1 MSIDLDRRALLRAA
15 AAASAVSLAPSI
27 ASAQAQEIAVGW
39 YPGLLGANFRKGFLD
54 TYADAKSVKIIESWD
69 NPRFTQMQA
78 NRNQPNLHVAIFLDV
93 LLPIVARSGL
103 ITELSTTQIPNLAD
117 VDPRVQSAA
126 GKFAV
131 PATYGSWGIAYNAK
145 YVKKPIT
152 SWADLLRD
160 DLKGHV
166 SSPNITYNSSIYTL
180 DALAAL
186 KGGSLKSPD
195 AGLEATHQIRRSGP
209 GLWDQESIAVGW
221 LKTGEIW
228 ATPYFS
234 GNILAMMKDPDLA
247 DLRFAIPAEG
257 AYAVSMNITRVKNA
271 TAGAAPEAFI
281 NHMLGVPAQEAWSRA
296 GGGRPVNAKA
306 AVPKE
311 VVETVPTADR
321 LRRVDWDYYAANRT
335 AIVDQWNRVVNR

>member
-1 MSIDLDRRALLRAA
+1 MNIDPNRRALLGAA
-15 AAASAVSLAPSI
+15 AAASAAALAPSL
-27 ASAQAQEIAVGW
+27 ALAQAQEIAVGW
-39 YPGLLGANFRKGFLD
+39 YPGLLGGNFRKGFLD
-54 TYADAKSVKIIESWD
+54 TFADAGSVKVIESWD

-103 ITELSTTQIPNLAD
+103 IGELSAAQIPNLVD

-145 YVKKPIT
+145 HVKKPVT

-166 SSPNITYNSSIYTL
+166 SSPNVTYNSSIYTL
-180 DALAAL
+180 DALSAL
-186 KGGSLKSPD
+186 KGGSLKSPQ
-195 AGLEATHQIRRSGP
+195 AGLEAMHQIRRGGP

-234 GNILAMMKDPDLA
+234 GNVLAMMKDPDLA
-247 DLRFAIPAEG
+247 DLKFAIPSEG
-257 AYAVSMNITRVKNA
+257 AYAVSLNITRVKNA
-271 TAGAAPEAFI
+271 TGGATPEAFI
-281 NHMLGVPAQEAWSRA
+281 NHMLSVPAQETWARV

-306 AVPKE
+306 AVPRE
-311 VVETVPTADR
+311 VAETVPTANR

-335 AIVDQWNRVVNR
+335 AVVDQWNKVVNR